1 MLQSAIRC
9 DKLVLC
15 PQDLHKGS
23 KVHKI
28 GIISSIFH
36 TALYWLVLALENKVV
51 FVFSLRYVLYLT
63 CAFTNYSKMRSWV
76 LLALVDG
83 SDGSLMAGMVKY
95 STTSLKVLAMLI
107 RVPDILCNFLVDFRI
122 GKIVKI

>member
-1 MLQSAIRC
+1 MLSFELSC
-9 DKLVLC
+9 
-15 PQDLHKGS
+15 
-23 KVHKI
+23 
-28 GIISSIFH
+28 ISITENYNVVQLTMFNIFH
-36 TALYWLVLALENKVV
+36 TALPVYWLVLALENKVV

-95 STTSLKVLAMLI
+95 STTSLKVLAILI
-107 RVPDILCNFLVDFRI
+107 RVPEILCNFLVGFRI
-122 GKIVKI
+122 GKFVKI